1 MHHTYIYIYITHKN
15 ILKPIFHLAI
25 ISLFNIAL
33 LSPTIP
39 PAGNRSIGRHHP
51 RLSPSSN
58 LAIRKSSSPLAS
70 IAGICVREKWNPRV
84 VTRSAQKFSPK
95 CNRDVAKKRVKR
107 LTNVGT
113 RQKAAG
119 AITADWMEVETRL
132 AAVLRATRN
141 NRRTY

>member
-70 IAGICVREKWNPRV
+70 IAGICVREKWNPH
-84 VTRSAQKFSPK
+84 TRSHAIGAKVLSKVQPWRGEEAGQTFDECRNSTKGGGGNYGWLNGSRNSVGRCFT
-95 CNRDVAKKRVKR
+95 RD
-107 LTNVGT
+107 T
-113 RQKAAG
+113 
-119 AITADWMEVETRL
+119 
-132 AAVLRATRN
+132 
-141 NRRTY
+141 